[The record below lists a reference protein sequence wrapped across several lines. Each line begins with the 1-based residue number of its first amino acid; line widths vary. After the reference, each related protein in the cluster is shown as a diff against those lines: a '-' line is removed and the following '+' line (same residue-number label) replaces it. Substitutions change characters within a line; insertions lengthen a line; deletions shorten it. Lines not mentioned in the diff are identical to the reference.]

1 MVTQTLDI
9 VLRFLRYPL
18 QESRVVR
25 IGSTGKQEV
34 LPDENSPFVSF
45 LIKLIVFVD
54 TASPHTDHVHVR
66 PLHVFHQA
74 DIAFRRHVRQQG
86 VVRNHVR
93 PLSEQRLS
101 VHLEIEGFSVLVL
114 FLHDTDAAQPDLF
127 LLRGHFTA
135 VHRYGSRKVIQG
147 RFSPAVRHP
156 QMRLVDDQ
164 RQADAVLSGSQTDR
178 LFQSLFHPLA
188 GIVNTDY
195 RLLFLIGDIGHFQL
209 VLQPCLLLADS
220 LLTHVIVI
228 DAGIV
233 VEDQLHRP
241 PDAGSHQPDSPVPTV
256 GIRSLAAV
264 HTDPLFRMVV
274 IGRIV
279 EPVAFP
285 LGQRLVHGRA
295 EPDHQPVLS
304 FPQHRLH
311 RQRISYKHV
320 VRFQ

>member
-1 MVTQTLDI
+1 
-9 VLRFLRYPL
+9 
-18 QESRVVR
+18 
-25 IGSTGKQEV
+25 
-34 LPDENSPFVSF
+34 
-45 LIKLIVFVD
+45 
-54 TASPHTDHVHVR
+54 
-66 PLHVFHQA
+66 
-74 DIAFRRHVRQQG
+74 
-86 VVRNHVR
+86 
-93 PLSEQRLS
+93 
-101 VHLEIEGFSVLVL
+101 
-114 FLHDTDAAQPDLF
+114 
-127 LLRGHFTA
+127 
-135 VHRYGSRKVIQG
+135 
-147 RFSPAVRHP
+147 
-156 QMRLVDDQ
+156 MRLVDDQ